1 MKCTRE
7 RLKGSPRFMPAIIR
21 GLEGVFQFP
30 QEGRRAIPF
39 DVRIDP
45 QSMDL
50 LSPQGFANALH
61 AVCCLKPGSA
71 ALAAPVCST
80 FVFMI
85 LAQGLQKVFLLRVKY
100 FCGFALKPNAW
111 PSQCFNSPST
121 TLLQC
126 LSQVKGIDPS
136 EQNQSSWSEGFQ
148 GMCGGNILTARTLI
162 LLTLAAAKCCFWVL
176 EQPMTSVMEYHPLFQ
191 KALRMLNMRRM
202 SISMSHYGAP
212 TPKRTI
218 LYSGAVGKIQNK
230 TFYRKRSKGSS
241 FLCLGWLKHW

>member
-1 MKCTRE
+1 MLGPVSASIHRQPLSCSVCLRS
-7 RLKGSPRFMPAIIR
+7 RGSTHRSKTNP
-21 GLEGVFQFP
+21 L
-30 QEGRRAIPF
+30 GRKDSKACV
-39 DVRIDP
+39 D
-45 QSMDL
+45 
-50 LSPQGFANALH
+50 
-61 AVCCLKPGSA
+61 
-71 ALAAPVCST
+71 
-80 FVFMI
+80 
-85 LAQGLQKVFLLRVKY
+85 
-100 FCGFALKPNAW
+100 
-111 PSQCFNSPST
+111 
-121 TLLQC
+121 
-126 LSQVKGIDPS
+126 
-136 EQNQSSWSEGFQ
+136 
-148 GMCGGNILTARTLI
+148 GNILTARTLI